1 MHIVMLETT
10 VPRGFH
16 HLTTLAEAGV
26 ETTFVTENLARYA
39 TVPGYDEHRN
49 ATRIVQVP
57 STGDGLADRLRARL
71 GPKLIDGVLCVHD
84 QYVVAANRLA
94 RDLGTPHEPPETIA
108 LLRDK
113 AAVRARL
120 AEAGLGTLRWHAGTD
135 PAEVGFP
142 LVLKPL
148 ANYGSIGVAVC
159 WDESELRHHLA
170 AAEGPVLLEQYVSGR
185 HVSAE
190 VLVQDG
196 RPMVLGFAERLPA
209 PPGVAAEL
217 GGHFPALFE
226 GVGAAR
232 RLVHD
237 IVAALG
243 VRNSALHVELMI
255 TASGPQLVEVNARV
269 AGHVVSE
276 QISRALDR
284 NVTLDLLH
292 LAVGKPLEPL
302 GEPVNTLALR
312 QFWTTRP
319 GTLRAVHLPELPP
332 EVVRCEPVVRPG
344 DRVRALRHNFDRLGY
359 LLTEAPSPSR
369 ALAVADAISQEVRF
383 DIVQDEDQPP
393 IAPDGG
399 HTLLL
404 LGSDDPERILDAAGA
419 STHHLSVLWTGGLWR
434 ADAVRRYWAARFHG
448 QWIDD
453 KSGVKQPDT
462 VVYLQPG
469 LAARA
474 AEVRAIDPPAENP
487 RGDGPARI
495 VVLLVA
501 PDGTA
506 LPWAVLAD
514 DGFGTVRAF
523 EAVPYFAD
531 SRSFVGPAVVC
542 VGEDGT
548 LEYGIDGPL
557 RALCDAFLDRD
568 LTSTL
573 ITTGLTGVLPPPA
586 RVRNR
591 KATLRRLPAPA
602 GRFRVAEATPVDVL
616 FADPAVVHAVAPMP
630 TGHLHHGA
638 PADWLTYVATSEAD
652 CARIERSLRFRH
664 TPQDRTHVLI
674 VDRFGPA
681 GWTRADGTPVLP
693 ADRFR
698 TTVISNQPAGG
709 VLYADTFDQPLLSGL
724 AEAVHIAHP
733 VDRVACG
740 TEHLLAT
747 AAHLRDRWSL
757 PGESPQQIRAVRDKA
772 EMKRIARRAGIPH
785 APGTVLHEPGQLL
798 RLLGEHGSV
807 VVKPRDRSGAQ
818 GVRILSD
825 RAACDE
831 WLESTFLP
839 GSQLVEAYQSG
850 PVCHVDAVV
859 HCGMVAWEVSQYGD
873 QALAFTEGHPVTS
886 WTVDDDRLRGH
897 ARDLL
902 ERVLAA
908 WGITSGVLHLEAFD
922 AGTHLVF
929 NEVAGRAGGG
939 GIVPTFALTR
949 GIDLR
954 HAKLAVDAGDD
965 PRRLLTEPVA
975 EYAGWIVHYSPGG
988 RLDAYDDSAIAASAA
1003 HREVNALPGDAVPV
1017 AAFRGTG
1024 LATYCFAAGS
1034 EAEVRDLLRQ
1044 ASNIDI
1050 CITPTH

>member
-1 MHIVMLETT
+1 MLETT

-16 HLTTLAEAGV
+16 HLTVLAEAGV
-26 ETTFVTENLARYA
+26 ETTFVTEDLTRYA
-39 TVPGYDEHRN
+39 SVPGYAERRN

-57 STGDGLADRLRARL
+57 SIGEGLADQLREDL
-71 GPKLIDGVLCVHD
+71 GAKPVDGVLCVHD
-84 QYVVAANRLA
+84 RYLVAANTLA
-94 RDLGTPHEPPETIA
+94 RDFGTPYEPPETIA

-120 AEAGLGTLRWHAGTD
+120 AEAGLGTLRWHAGAD
-135 PAEVGFP
+135 SAEVGFP
-142 LVLKPL
+142 LVVKPL
-148 ANYGSIGVAVC
+148 TNYGSIGVAVC
-159 WDESELRHHLA
+159 WDETELGQHLA
-170 AAEGPVLLEQYVSGR
+170 AAPGPVLLEQYVSGR

-209 PPGVAAEL
+209 PPGVAAEV
-217 GGHFPALFE
+217 GGHFPARFE
-226 GVGAAR
+226 GLGAAR

-269 AGHVVSE
+269 AGHVVAE

-302 GEPVNTLALR
+302 DEPVRTLALR

-319 GTLRAVHLPELPP
+319 GTLRAIHIPDLPP
-332 EVVRCEPVVRPG
+332 EVVRCEAVVQPG
-344 DRVRALRHNFDRLGY
+344 DRVRTLRDNFDRLGY
-359 LLTEAPSPSR
+359 LLTEAPTPSR
-369 ALAVADAISQEVRF
+369 ALAVADAVLQEVRF
-383 DIVQDEDQPP
+383 DVVHDEAESATAAYEKQV
-393 IAPDGG
+393 
-399 HTLLL
+399 LLV
-404 LGSDDPERILDAAGA
+404 LGSADPERILDAAGA
-419 STHHLSVLWTGGLWR
+419 STRQLSVLWTGDR
-434 ADAVRRYWAARFHG
+434 ALAESVRQYWAARFHG
-448 QWIDD
+448 QWFDD
-453 KSGVKQPDT
+453 GTAVKPPDT
-462 VVYLQPG
+462 VVHLQPG
-469 LAARA
+469 LAART
-474 AEVRAIDPPAENP
+474 AEVRATNPPAEDV
-487 RGDGPARI
+487 RGNAPGRI

-501 PDGTA
+501 PDSTA
-506 LPWAVLAD
+506 LPWAVLDD
-514 DGFGTVRAF
+514 DGCGTVRAA
-523 EAVPYFAD
+523 EAR
-531 SRSFVGPAVVC
+531 RSFAADRSWDGPAVVC
-542 VGEDGT
+542 IGEDGSVT
-548 LEYGIDGPL
+548 YGIDASL

-568 LTSTL
+568 LTSAL
-573 ITTGLTGVLPPPA
+573 ITTGLTGVLPPPP

-591 KATLRRLPAPA
+591 GAILRRLPAPA

-616 FADPAVVHAVAPMP
+616 YADPAVLYAVAPMP
-630 TGHLHHGA
+630 AGHLHHGE
-638 PADWLTYVATSEAD
+638 PADRLSYVATSEAD

-681 GWTRADGTPVLP
+681 GWTRTDGTPVLP

-724 AEAVHIAHP
+724 ADAVHVADP
-733 VDRVACG
+733 VNRVACG
-740 TEHLLAT
+740 TEHLLAS
-747 AAHLRDRWSL
+747 AADLRDRWSL
-757 PGESPQQIRAVRDKA
+757 PGDSPQQIRAVRDKA
-772 EMKRIARRAGIPH
+772 EMKRIARRFGIPH
-785 APGTVLHEPGQLL
+785 APGTVLHEPQQLL
-798 RLLGEHGSV
+798 RLLEEHGSV

-825 RAACDE
+825 RTACDE
-831 WLESTFLP
+831 WLGSTFLP
-839 GSQLVEAYQSG
+839 GSQLAEAYQSG

-859 HCGMVAWEVSQYGD
+859 HRGIVAWEVSRYGD
-873 QALAFTEGHPVTS
+873 QALAFTDGQPVTS

-897 ARDLL
+897 ARELL

-908 WGITSGVLHLEAFD
+908 WAITNGVLHLEAFD

-939 GIVPTFALTR
+939 GVVPTFTLTR

-954 HAKLAVDAGDD
+954 HAKLAIDAGDD

-988 RLDAYDDSAIAASAA
+988 RLDAYDDSTVAASAA
-1003 HREVNALPGDAVPV
+1003 YRQLNAAPGDDVPT

-1034 EAEVRDLLRQ
+1034 EVEVRELLRR
-1044 ASNIDI
+1044 ATTIDI
-1050 CITPTH
+1050 RVTRNH